1 MGGNF
6 LPTLSIP
13 LMNLLQSPSGCS
25 SGEEAEKH
33 AHGIAVATK
42 DVDTGAA
49 VVAGMSGD
57 LDPDDAARVRYV
69 YSSGFIIVRLIILC
83 NTQKEN

>member
-1 MGGNF
+1 LWERASDVF
-6 LPTLSIP
+6 LLTFSVLMMDP
-13 LMNLLQSPSGCS
+13 LQAPSGRS
-25 SGEEAEKH
+25 SSEADKH

-49 VVAGMSGD
+49 LIAGMSGD

-69 YSSGFIIVRLIILC
+69 CSSGLI
-83 NTQKEN
+83 N